1 MVLKTMENFK
11 EVPTIAD
18 AIGLEVLTGDAERVT
33 GKMPVDSRTHQPFG
47 LLHGGAS
54 VVLAE
59 TLGSVGSHFLVSDQG
74 KVAVG
79 VEVNANHI
87 RGVRSGWVFG
97 EAKLIHRGGKMHVWN
112 IEIKDEK
119 ERLVCTSRLTVMII
133 PNPNADK
140 SAAGK
145 LVD

>member
-18 AIGLEVLTGDAERVT
+18 AIGLEVLTVEAERVT

>member
-18 AIGLEVLTGDAERVT
+18 AIGLEVLTVEAERVT

-87 RGVRSGWVFG
+87 RGVRSGWGFG